1 MDTDTDQTQTT
12 DASPL
17 ERTDADDTTDD
28 DTTDDAGVES
38 ASRSG
43 PPGVDDRYAD
53 LDLDR
58 EVFVVYDREN
68 ADAWVQSDRPASLPD
83 AGGELDG

>member
-12 DASPL
+12 DASLP
-17 ERTDADDTTDD
+17 ERTDDPA
-28 DTTDDAGVES
+28 DDAGVES

-43 PPGVDDRYAD
+43 PPDVDDRYAG

-68 ADAWVQSDRPASLPD
+68 ADAWLQSDRPVSLPG

>member
-12 DASPL
+12 DASLP
-17 ERTDADDTTDD
+17 ERADDPA
-28 DTTDDAGVES
+28 DDAGVEL

-43 PPGVDDRYAD
+43 PPGVDDRYAG
-53 LDLDR
+53 LDLDQ

-68 ADAWVQSDRPASLPD
+68 ADAWIQSDRPVSLPG